1 MLIAA
6 AINAALDPSSALD
19 ERLERAQAQL
29 RRSVDA
35 TRLHVLEAAQRMR
48 PDFVLSRSLPLVTLL
63 HSANA
68 GPTQR
73 MRRLLSKQELHGWL
87 GPNAEEFALDLER
100 FSICAVSLGRS
111 SRRAA
116 LIRVRSVIVCSLRTR
131 PPRAFIH
138 VEETSAP
145 AGIGSI
151 GLAGGV
157 HVVACERLPE
167 QVTFVECPA
176 LSSDRKGRSSDA
188 LKRAPAVVLPP
199 STARLGLAPEPNNER

>member
-1 MLIAA
+1 
-6 AINAALDPSSALD
+6 
-19 ERLERAQAQL
+19 
-29 RRSVDA
+29 
-35 TRLHVLEAAQRMR
+35 MR
-48 PDFVLSRSLPLVTLL
+48 PDFVLTRSLPLVTLL
-63 HSANA
+63 HSVSA

-73 MRRLLSKQELHGWL
+73 MRRLLSKPELHAWL
-87 GPNAEEFALDLER
+87 GPDAGEFALDLDR

-116 LIRVRSVIVCSLRTR
+116 LIRVRSVVVCSPRAR

-145 AGIGSI
+145 PGIGTI

-176 LSSDRKGRSSDA
+176 LSERSGRSPDA

-199 STARLGLAPEPNNER
+199 STARLGLAPDPNHER

>member
-1 MLIAA
+1 
-6 AINAALDPSSALD
+6 
-19 ERLERAQAQL
+19 
-29 RRSVDA
+29 
-35 TRLHVLEAAQRMR
+35 MR
-48 PDFVLSRSLPLVTLL
+48 PDFVLTRSLPLVTLL
-63 HSANA
+63 HSVNA

-116 LIRVRSVIVCSLRTR
+116 LIRVRSVIVCSPRTR

-145 AGIGSI
+145 TGIGTI

-176 LSSDRKGRSSDA
+176 LSPERKGRSADA
-188 LKRAPAVVLPP
+188 LPRAPAVGL
-199 STARLGLAPEPNNER
+199 RFLAPRLVATPDSNNDG